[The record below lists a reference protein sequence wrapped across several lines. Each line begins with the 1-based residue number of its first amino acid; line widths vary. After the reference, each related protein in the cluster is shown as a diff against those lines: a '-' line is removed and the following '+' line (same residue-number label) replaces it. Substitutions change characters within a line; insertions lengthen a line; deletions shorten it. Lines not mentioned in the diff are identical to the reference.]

1 MSRADEEKAK
11 YLSKIASIR
20 NNLLQEASRVQE
32 TPLMNDLY
40 TKMTQLIMQS
50 EQSENDCSSEE
61 EGFEESKDELSLSLI
76 KRQEGL
82 SVESVTLSEEVVAKS
97 GDNFRQTD
105 LKSYFKK

>member
-61 EGFEESKDELSLSLI
+61 GFEESKDELSLSLI

-97 GDNFRQTD
+97 RDNFRQTD